1 MTTALTRA
9 ARLKPE
15 VRLGQAI
22 SEFQADCSS
31 REKATL
37 RSYQAAG
44 IPPSVRD
51 VMQLTAEINRS
62 AGLQGQC
69 FGSRLTSILQ
79 AVQEFAALGD
89 IVLGAS
95 QSLLAC
101 GIWAVVRMSLLGLQ
115 SIVKYSTYFEQLSSM
130 LMAVGRS
137 APRYQLMGA
146 VYPTSQR
153 LRTSMLEYFIVVV
166 QLCHHA
172 MKLSR
177 KTAIGQWVS
186 TFTSAL
192 KGYQSD
198 LEIWATAIK
207 EEVNLQMVQQLS
219 LVAEDSSWFRSRV
232 ARRFESQ
239 SHARRLRAR
248 QRVLDACSTYDYEQD
263 WKRIR
268 KLGATTLL
276 ETSMVYKQWKAPRGS
291 EGLQSRTLVCTGKL
305 GSGKSVL
312 LANMVDDLNLDSE
325 RKAVVAYFFC
335 QHDSTQSL
343 TPKTVIG
350 SLARQLLQSGCDL
363 DSARDVLGDRQ
374 SLEVDGILTL
384 IRHLLPPHFE
394 AIFVLDGLMH
404 CDGNVRQV
412 ILASLQEI
420 QKLIKLALCVSVR
433 PEPAD
438 SLQELKQLQNQRCWP
453 VTANKSDIDAFI
465 NAELE
470 RCLESG
476 KLVINDPALVL
487 DVRDSLSQGAEGMFL
502 WVALQIEALCLE
514 RTDADI
520 REAIANLPRDLSALY
535 TMILE
540 RSSLSG
546 TTYQSKILD
555 LVVTA
560 CRPLTTEEMREA
572 LSVIPW
578 KTFWDPARILNDIH
592 SMLACC
598 GGLLTVDE
606 ENSSIRMVHHSVRT
620 FLCDHRENHRD
631 LMPVNQTM
639 AETIATYLS
648 YENFYKQ
655 LSAVKTPKISS
666 ISVTTAVIHTAVS
679 SRGQSQG
686 IALKLLKMKR
696 SEDTD
701 VGYSLLQRLQ
711 ASRASDAVPWAFY
724 QYAVAWWQEHIWYLD
739 LNTPHLNK
747 LLMTILDTHGYDKP
761 DSSGQTPLS
770 HACQRGSLA
779 LVDWLL
785 ARGARHTDDLFGQSP
800 LSWAINGRHIAV
812 IESLLKSEVVMPN
825 AVGPSGKTHLTSAI
839 IRKHVELTKCFL
851 ACDRVNRN
859 QADSDGYTPL
869 MTATLHSFVEA
880 IPLFL
885 SGPHTDILA
894 VTPSGDSALHL
905 AASVKGPPIIFNLL
919 LEHARLKEKGSQAAS
934 MANRK
939 GETPLW
945 LAAAN
950 GHLEVVQSICQHQD
964 YDLDIPDARGETPF
978 CVAASKGYT
987 DIVKYLGNSGRVNI
1001 NHLNKAG
1008 LSALWE
1014 AVLNGH
1020 EDAIQA
1026 MITMEDL
1033 DPNHS
1038 GVGAGTPLEA
1048 AIHLGNDSIVRLLV
1062 AIARTDVDRQSHD
1075 GTTPLQRAVEE
1086 GYDEIVA
1093 ILVST
1098 GRVLL
1103 NRRDHQGVTP
1113 LWAAA
1118 DCGNSGVVK
1127 VLANTEGVDLNFP
1140 GSHGRTALWVAASKG
1155 HVEVVQILVS
1165 ADQVNLNS
1173 KGHNG
1178 RTPLWVAV
1186 NNGHTEVVSILAST
1200 HGVDVECPDYTGHTP
1215 LSKAAANGHSDIVQ
1229 ALVATGRVTVNM
1241 GHPNAATPLWT
1252 AAEHGHDAVVR
1263 ILIDSGAAANHTEIA
1278 SYSRGT
1284 ALWIASCNGHAGV
1297 VKVLVACPGIE
1308 LNRRDILGH
1317 TPLGIA
1323 AKRGHASVVAIL
1335 AGTPGV
1341 ELCQLDKNGQ
1351 SALEIARQYGHE
1363 DVINVLEAIDP
1374 FYMANLQ
1381 DYRWIT
1387 MTEYQDERRQL

>member
-1 MTTALTRA
+1 MTTALTKA

-37 RSYQAAG
+37 RSYQAPG
-44 IPPSVRD
+44 FPPSVRD

-62 AGLQGQC
+62 AGLRGQC

-101 GIWAVVRMSLLGLQ
+101 GIWAVVRMSLL

-219 LVAEDSSWFRSRV
+219 LVAEDNSWFRSRV

-248 QRVLDACSTYDYEQD
+248 QRVLDACSTYDYEQE

-305 GSGKSVL
+305 GSGKSVI

-350 SLARQLLQSGCDL
+350 SLARQLLQSECDL

-394 AIFVLDGLMH
+394 ALFVLDGLMH

-420 QKLIKLALCVSVR
+420 QKSIKLALCVS
-433 PEPAD
+433 
-438 SLQELKQLQNQRCWP
+438 LQNQRCWP

-520 REAIANLPRDLSALY
+520 REAIASLPRDLSALY

-540 RSSLSG
+540 
-546 TTYQSKILD
+546 
-555 LVVTA
+555 
-560 CRPLTTEEMREA
+560 RPLTTEEMREA

-592 SMLACC
+592 STLACC

-631 LMPVNQTM
+631 LMPANQTM

-666 ISVTTAVIHTAVS
+666 ISVTTAVIHSAVS

-686 IALKLLKMKR
+686 IALNLLKMKR
-696 SEDTD
+696 T
-701 VGYSLLQRLQ
+701 
-711 ASRASDAVPWAFY
+711 SRAM
-724 QYAVAWWQEHIWYLD
+724 AWWQEHVWYLD
-739 LNTPHLNK
+739 LNTPHLNN

-812 IESLLKSEVVMPN
+812 IESLLKN
-825 AVGPSGKTHLTSAI
+825 
-839 IRKHVELTKCFL
+839 VELTKCFL

-869 MTATLHSFVEA
+869 MTATLHNFVEA

-919 LEHARLKEKGSQAAS
+919 LEYARLKEKGSQAAS

-950 GHLEVVQSICQHQD
+950 GHLEVVQSVCRHQD
-964 YDLDIPDARGETPF
+964 YDLDIPDAR
-978 CVAASKGYT
+978 YT
-987 DIVKYLGNSGRVNI
+987 DIVKYLGSSGRVNI

-1014 AVLNGH
+1014 AVLN
-1020 EDAIQA
+1020 
-1026 MITMEDL
+1026 

-1038 GVGAGTPLEA
+1038 GVGAGTP
-1048 AIHLGNDSIVRLLV
+1048 IVRLLV

-1098 GRVLL
+1098 G
-1103 NRRDHQGVTP
+1103 VTP

-1140 GSHGRTALWVAASKG
+1140 GSHGRTALW
-1155 HVEVVQILVS
+1155 ILVS

-1178 RTPLWVAV
+1178 TTPL
-1186 NNGHTEVVSILAST
+1186 ILAST
-1200 HGVDVECPDYTGHTP
+1200 HGVD
-1215 LSKAAANGHSDIVQ
+1215 AAAN
-1229 ALVATGRVTVNM
+1229 ATGRVTVNM

-1263 ILIDSGAAANHTEIA
+1263 ILIDSGAAANHTEIV

-1341 ELCQLDKNGQ
+1341 ELFRLDKNGQ

-1363 DVINVLEAIDP
+1363 DAISVLEAIDH
-1374 FYMANLQ
+1374 A
-1381 DYRWIT
+1381 
-1387 MTEYQDERRQL
+1387 

>member
-1 MTTALTRA
+1 MTTALTKA

-62 AGLQGQC
+62 AGLRGQC

-101 GIWAVVRMSLLGLQ
+101 GIWAVVRMSLL

-146 VYPTSQR
+146 VYPTSRR

-219 LVAEDSSWFRSRV
+219 LVAEDNSWFRSRV

-276 ETSMVYKQWKAPRGS
+276 ETSMIYKQWKAPRGS
-291 EGLQSRTLVCTGKL
+291 EGLQSRTLICTGML
-305 GSGKSVL
+305 GSGKSVI

-350 SLARQLLQSGCDL
+350 SLARQLLQSESDL
-363 DSARDVLGDRQ
+363 DAARDVLGDKQ
-374 SLEVDGILTL
+374 SLEVDGIITL
-384 IRHLLPPHFE
+384 LRHLLPPHFE
-394 AIFVLDGLMH
+394 ALFVLDGLMH
-404 CDGNVRQV
+404 CDRKVRQV
-412 ILASLQEI
+412 ILESLQEI

-438 SLQELKQLQNQRCWP
+438 SLQELKQLQNQRCWS
-453 VTANKSDIDAFI
+453 VTANKFDIDAFI

-476 KLVINDPALVL
+476 KLIINDPALVL
-487 DVRDSLSQGAEGMFL
+487 DVRDSLSQGADGMFL

-520 REAIANLPRDLSALY
+520 RKAIANLPKDLSALY

-555 LVVTA
+555 LVATA
-560 CRPLTTEEMREA
+560 CRPLTTEEMKEA

-592 SMLACC
+592 STLACC

-606 ENSSIRMVHHSVRT
+606 ENWSIRMVHHSVRT
-620 FLCDHRENHRD
+620 FLNDHRKNHRD
-631 LMPVNQTM
+631 LMPANQTM

-655 LSAVKTPKISS
+655 FS
-666 ISVTTAVIHTAVS
+666 ISVTTAVIHS
-679 SRGQSQG
+679 
-686 IALKLLKMKR
+686 ALLRLKRTK
-696 SEDTD
+696 DTD
-701 VGYSLLQRLQ
+701 VGYNLLQRLQ
-711 ASRASDAVPWAFY
+711 ASRAMV
-724 QYAVAWWQEHIWYLD
+724 WWQEHIWYLD
-739 LNTPHLNK
+739 PNTPNLNK
-747 LLMTILDTHGYDKP
+747 LLMTILDAHGYDKP
-761 DSSGQTPLS
+761 DSSGQTPF
-770 HACQRGSLA
+770 LA

-800 LSWAINGRHIAV
+800 LSWAIHGGYIAV

-839 IRKHVELTKCFL
+839 IRKDIELTKCFL
-851 ACDRVNRN
+851 ACDR
-859 QADSDGYTPL
+859 SDGYTPL
-869 MTATLHSFVEA
+869 MEATRHNFVEA

-905 AASVKGPPIIFNLL
+905 AASLKGPPIIFNLL
-919 LEHARLKEKGSQAAS
+919 LEHARLEEKGSQAAS

-964 YDLDIPDARGETPF
+964 YDLDVPDAR
-978 CVAASKGYT
+978 YT
-987 DIVKYLGNSGRVNI
+987 DIVKYLGSSGRVNI

-1026 MITMEDL
+1026 MITMDDL

-1048 AIHLGNDSIVRLLV
+1048 AIHLGNDRIVRLLV
-1062 AIARTDVDRQSHD
+1062 AIARTD
-1075 GTTPLQRAVEE
+1075 RAVEE

-1118 DCGNSGVVK
+1118 DCGNT
-1127 VLANTEGVDLNFP
+1127 NTEGVDLNFP

-1155 HVEVVQILVS
+1155 HAEVVQILVS
-1165 ADQVNLNS
+1165 ANQVNLNS

-1178 RTPLWVAV
+1178 TTPLWAAV
-1186 NNGHTEVVSILAST
+1186 NNRHTEV
-1200 HGVDVECPDYTGHTP
+1200 CPDYTGYTP
-1215 LSKAAANGHSDIVQ
+1215 LLKAAAN
-1229 ALVATGRVTVNM
+1229 ALVATGRVTV
-1241 GHPNAATPLWT
+1241 T
-1252 AAEHGHDAVVR
+1252 AEHGHDAVVK
-1263 ILIDSGAAANHTEIA
+1263 ILIDSGAAANNTEIA

-1284 ALWIASCNGHAGV
+1284 PLWIASYNGHAGV

-1341 ELCQLDKNGQ
+1341 ELCQLDNNGQ

-1363 DVINVLEAIDP
+1363 DVINVLEANRP
-1374 FYMANLQ
+1374 FLYGQSARLPV
-1381 DYRWIT
+1381 DHH
-1387 MTEYQDERRQL
+1387 D